1 MSVAETKK
9 LSFELN
15 EEMLSIIAK
24 EFGAEDVA
32 DRFAKEVA
40 EKGAAEAGESVF
52 GAYGRQLAQ
61 RSLQLGNEYSDRTYE
76 VMLEMID
83 HTGGAY
89 KFPLLPQR
97 FLEIAY
103 LSTQELYAFPV
114 RINSQHE
121 FVFEISDC
129 KIFKALEGKCAKE
142 DLADVPCKAGCV
154 NLIRSVF
161 NGCDLDVAIDAKTD
175 PIGSSKCIFSVT
187 KGM

>member
-15 EEMLSIIAK
+15 EEMLALIAK
-24 EFGAEDVA
+24 EFNAEDVA
-32 DRFAKEVA
+32 DKFSKEAA
-40 EKGAAEAGESVF
+40 EKGAAEAGKSVF

-114 RINSQHE
+114 RINSNQK
-121 FVFEISDC
+121 FLFEISDC
-129 KIFKALEGKCAKE
+129 KIFKALESKCKKE
-142 DLADVPCKAGCV
+142 DLQDIPCKAGCV

-161 NGCDLDVAIDAKTD
+161 NGCDLDINLDANTD
-175 PIGSSKCIFSVT
+175 PIGSNKCIFTAT
-187 KGM
+187 KGL